1 MTSTTKPKIA
11 NCSFCGKADTEIA
24 KLVAGPGV
32 FICNECVALAAMV
45 IEQSNAA
52 DAAAK
57 AAQSAQ
63 SAQAAQATQT
73 AETAQAAEPSP
84 APVAPWEADMPLETV
99 LTSITKIAA
108 TGAQTD
114 QNLRLFV
121 AKARDLGATWT
132 QIGAS
137 LGIARQSAWERFSG
151 EE

>member
-57 AAQSAQ
+57 AAEAG
-63 SAQAAQATQT
+63 QT
-73 AETAQAAEPSP
+73 AEAAKAAEPSP
-84 APVAPWEADMPLETV
+84 PPVAPWEADMPLETV

-132 QIGAS
+132 QIGAA

>member
-32 FICNECVALAAMV
+32 FICNECVSLAAMV

-57 AAQSAQ
+57 AGEA
-63 SAQAAQATQT
+63 
-73 AETAQAAEPSP
+73 AQAAETAEPSP
-84 APVAPWEADMPLETV
+84 PPVAPWEADMPLETV

>member
-57 AAQSAQ
+57 AAEAGQTAK
-63 SAQAAQATQT
+63 AAQT
-73 AETAQAAEPSP
+73 AEPSP
-84 APVAPWEADMPLETV
+84 PPVAPWEADMPLETV

-132 QIGAS
+132 QIGAA

>member
-52 DAAAK
+52 DAAA
-57 AAQSAQ
+57 QSAQ
-63 SAQAAQATQT
+63 SAQSTQT

-121 AKARDLGATWT
+121 AKARDLGATWP